1 MCEKNL
7 QKLKCYTFKS
17 SSLSE
22 YNQVKVVLVLKRI
35 EFNKNY
41 ESKNNKTDSRAYIE
55 KYIYLEICLNG
66 VKNYQNQNFKS
77 SKKKL

>member
-1 MCEKNL
+1 M
-7 QKLKCYTFKS
+7 
-17 SSLSE
+17 
-22 YNQVKVVLVLKRI
+22 VLVLKRI

-66 VKNYQNQNFKS
+66 VKNYQN
-77 SKKKL
+77 